1 MDKLLLP
8 YELRRDHRPVAT
20 ARIDLSV
27 VAPAY
32 EERDNLGPLVE
43 AVRDA
48 LDASM
53 RWELV
58 IVDDGSRDG
67 TGDVLRRLASEEP
80 RVTAVYLRENRGQTA
95 ATAAG
100 IAVARGRLIATID
113 ADLQNDPADLPGM
126 VEALGDA
133 DAVVGVRTKRRDSI
147 VRRLSSRVA
156 NWVRNR
162 LSGDSI
168 QDTGCAL
175 KVFRAEALET
185 LPLFEGMHRFLPTLL
200 RIHGFEVLERPVGH
214 HPRTAGR
221 SKYGVWNRAFRALR
235 DLLAVRWMRSRVIR
249 LPLDGIDRAEE
260 RRPTG

>member
-1 MDKLLLP
+1 VSTLLLP
-8 YELRRDHRPVAT
+8 YELRRDHRPAAT
-20 ARIDLSV
+20 AALDLSV

-32 EERDNLGPLVE
+32 EERDNLGPLVD
-43 AVRDA
+43 AVREA
-48 LDASM
+48 LGTSM

-67 TGDVLRRLASEEP
+67 TTEVLRRLASEEP

-100 IAVARGRLIATID
+100 IGVARGRLIATID
-113 ADLQNDPADLPGM
+113 ADLQNDPADLPAM
-126 VEALGDA
+126 LEALGDA
-133 DAVVGVRTKRRDSI
+133 DAVVGIRVKRRDDI
-147 VRRLSSRVA
+147 VRRLSSRFA

-162 LSGDSI
+162 ISGDSI

-200 RIHGFEVLERPVGH
+200 RIHGFTVLERPVGH
-214 HPRTAGR
+214 RARTAGQ

-235 DLLAVRWMRSRVIR
+235 DLLVVRWMRSRVIR
-249 LPLDGIDRAEE
+249 LPIGEIERADE